1 MFKFLK
7 KRLKKFE
14 DKLEAELESELKK
27 EETKVQPIKEEAKP
41 EPESKPQPT
50 VEEKP
55 EIKEEPKPEPESV
68 PKPVIEEKPEKI
80 ESTTKIIVD
89 EKPIEPVKPK
99 EKTAEEKPE
108 VSIVE
113 KIDKLIEEPEIKEE
127 AKPEKKPEPVIEEKP
142 AERARARRKRI
153 DEDRRKRQEEIDK
166 QIEKSIEAELEHT
179 LKARKSI
186 EQVVKTEKRAAPKI
200 SDEKLD
206 DLLWDLEVGLL
217 ESDVAYNVIESIK
230 KDIKEELKYAS
241 LERGKIGEV
250 VENVLKNAIGNVLMS
265 NELDFNKFVEESK
278 KPVVIMFIGVN
289 GSGKTLSIA
298 KIATMLK
305 KQGKSSVMA
314 AGDTFRAGAIEQL
327 SIHADKVGVKII
339 KHGAGADPAAVAY
352 DAIDHAKAKH
362 KDVVLLDTAGRVQTN
377 INLMDEMAKIKRV
390 AKPDLI
396 IFVGDALSGNDA
408 VEQAKR
414 FNEIVGIDGVIL
426 TKVDTD
432 AKGGSALS
440 VAYTIGKPLLFV
452 GIGQGYEDQIPF
464 DPQWMIDNIFNE

>member
-7 KRLKKFE
+7 KKLKKFE
-14 DKLEAELESELKK
+14 DKLEAELEAELKK
-27 EETKVQPIKEEAKP
+27 EEVKA
-41 EPESKPQPT
+41 EPEK
-50 VEEKP
+50 V
-55 EIKEEPKPEPESV
+55 EPKPE
-68 PKPVIEEKPEKI
+68 PKPVIEEKPVE
-80 ESTTKIIVD
+80 V
-89 EKPIEPVKPK
+89 EKPAEPVAEAPKVVEKPVEAVKEVPKPQIEKPVEPSKPK
-99 EKTAEEKPE
+99 KEIPPAKPD
-108 VSIVE
+108 IPIDE
-113 KIDKLIEEPEIKEE
+113 KIDKLISKES
-127 AKPEKKPEPVIEEKP
+127 EKKPE
-142 AERARARRKRI
+142 ERARARRKRI
-153 DEDRRKRQEEIDK
+153 EQDRRKREEEIDK
-166 QIEKSIEAELEHT
+166 QIEKTIEAELEHT
-179 LKARKSI
+179 LKTRRSI
-186 EQVVKTEKRAAPKI
+186 EGVVKKDKKLTPTI
-200 SDEKLD
+200 SEDKLD
-206 DLLWDLEVGLL
+206 NLLWDLEVGLL
-217 ESDVAYNVIESIK
+217 ESDVAYSVIESIK

-241 LERGKIGEV
+241 FERGKIAEV
-250 VENVLKNAIGNVLMS
+250 VETVLKNAISHVLKS
-265 NELDFNKFVEESK
+265 NELDFNEFIEKSK

-327 SIHADKVGVKII
+327 GIHADKVGVKII
-339 KHGAGADPAAVAY
+339 KHGPGADPAAVAY

-452 GIGQGYEDQIPF
+452 GVGQGYEDQIPF
-464 DPQWMIDNIFNE
+464 DPEWMISNIFGK